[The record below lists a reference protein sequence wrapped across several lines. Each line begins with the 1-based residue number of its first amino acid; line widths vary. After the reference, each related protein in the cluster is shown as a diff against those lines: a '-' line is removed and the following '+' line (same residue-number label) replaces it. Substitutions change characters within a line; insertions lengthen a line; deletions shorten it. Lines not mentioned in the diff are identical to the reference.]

1 MANHAPSGTE
11 ATEERFIEEGLFR
24 LDETG
29 TPRLRGSKCPGCG
42 AVFGGRRSVC
52 LACFRVG
59 LEDADLSA
67 DGEVYSFTTVH
78 QPSADALIQPPYT
91 IVQVRLPE
99 GVIVTAP
106 LLGTEPQAVSVG
118 LPVRTKAFRFSEATG
133 DAVISYAFVSAGAQD
148 PTGGTR

>member
-1 MANHAPSGTE
+1 VADNASSNNEAPLE
-11 ATEERFIEEGLFR
+11 HLIEEGLFR

-29 TPRLRGSKCPGCG
+29 TPRLRGSKCPGCA

-59 LEDADLSA
+59 MEDTDLSA

-78 QPSADALIQPPYT
+78 QQSVDALIQPPYT
-91 IVQVRLPE
+91 VVQVRLPE

-106 LLGTEPQAVSVG
+106 LLGTDPQAVSVG
-118 LPVRTKAFRFSEATG
+118 LPVRTKAFRFNEVSG
-133 DAVISYAFVSAGAQD
+133 DVVVSYAFVAA
-148 PTGGTR
+148 